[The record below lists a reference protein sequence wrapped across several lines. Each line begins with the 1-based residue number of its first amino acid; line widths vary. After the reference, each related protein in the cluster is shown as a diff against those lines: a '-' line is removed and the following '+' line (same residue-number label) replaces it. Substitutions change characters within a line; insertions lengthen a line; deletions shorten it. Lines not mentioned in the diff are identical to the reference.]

1 MRIKGR
7 FNFKEV
13 FEFIRA
19 LGAGY
24 LAGLLIYGFF
34 ALTAM
39 IHWIV
44 AWSLISIIIAPVIF
58 WGARYLEGKIEID
71 PIEDEDEESSCDFID
86 TGW

>member
-13 FEFIRA
+13 LEFIQA
-19 LGAGY
+19 LCAGY
-24 LAGLLIYGFF
+24 FAGLLIYGFF
-34 ALTAM
+34 ALITM
-39 IHWIV
+39 IHWII
-44 AWSLISIIIAPVIF
+44 AWSLISIIIAPVLF
-58 WGARYLEGKIEID
+58 WVARYLRGKIEID

>member
-13 FEFIRA
+13 LEFIRA
-19 LGAGY
+19 LGVGY
-24 LAGLLIYGFF
+24 LVGLLIYGFF
-34 ALTAM
+34 ALIAM
-39 IHWIV
+39 IHWII

-58 WGARYLEGKIEID
+58 WGVRYLRGEIEID
-71 PIEDEDEESSCDFID
+71 PVEDEDKESSCNFID